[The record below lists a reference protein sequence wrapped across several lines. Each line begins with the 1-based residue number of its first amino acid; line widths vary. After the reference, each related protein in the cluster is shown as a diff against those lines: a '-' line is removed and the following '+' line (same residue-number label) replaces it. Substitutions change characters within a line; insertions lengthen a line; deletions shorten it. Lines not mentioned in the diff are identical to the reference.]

1 MDNITALFKALSD
14 RNRLRIVAALMR
26 YEELCACQIIE
37 LMQVTGATVSR
48 HMGLLIGSGLV
59 ASRKEG
65 RWVYYRMRREQVE
78 FTGLVQWMEKQ
89 LMNDPDIVRDGKT
102 LAAILACDP
111 EDISRKQRSDA
122 CCAGNE
128 KR

>member
-14 RNRLRIVAALMR
+14 RNRLRIVAALMK

-48 HMGLLIGSGLV
+48 HMGVLTGSGLV

-65 RWVYYRMRREQVE
+65 RWVYYRMRREQTA
-78 FTGLVQWMEKQ
+78 FTGLVLWMEKQ
-89 LMNDPDIVRDGKT
+89 LINDSDIERDALT
-102 LAAILACDP
+102 LAEILACDP

-122 CCAGNE
+122 CCASN
-128 KR
+128 